1 MLPPCLSAVL
11 EEGLLGK
18 LLSVGVMAGLP
29 IPDEL
34 ELLERC
40 CWEGMG
46 RTGLIAGG
54 RSWAPGS
61 LAHSAGLNVL
71 IIMVSAVLEEEPLP
85 RLRAA
90 SGSRMAMVCEGLA
103 GSELTGFFSGSSVS
117 STTSGACLAVF
128 WRSSSRS
135 SCRAVLMVFS
145 MSWMIHK
152 KKTFIHIQIACGVKI
167 FNLFIL
173 LFTLLRITFVMKS
186 PFHVNATWPK
196 RYLTKMASNWPKYQL
211 KLTIYLHQIYN
222 PTQEL
227 NLFLPVYCSHIHYTI
242 WPKVDFPYYPVI
254 IYLFIY
260 LHGWSPCLYI
270 ASDIPSQVWHANKEG
285 LFVLL
290 RINVVMNIQH
300 VLKVWI
306 HERLFI

>member
-1 MLPPCLSAVL
+1 MKHFPLSFGLHKVGRITNRSANPDPDSWWSYMLPPCLSAVL

-29 IPDEL
+29 IPDEP

-40 CWEGMG
+40 CWEGTG

-135 SCRAVLMVFS
+135 SCRAVLIVFS
-145 MSWMIHK
+145 MSWMIHRK
-152 KKTFIHIQIACGVKI
+152 VTKTFLHIQIVEHCGVTI
-167 FNLFIL
+167 LNLFIL
-173 LFTLLRITFVMKS
+173 LFTLLRITSVMKS
-186 PFHVNATWPK
+186 PFHVNATWPR
-196 RYLTKMASNWPKYQL
+196 RYLTEMASNWPKYQL
-211 KLTIYLHQIYN
+211 K
-222 PTQEL
+222 
-227 NLFLPVYCSHIHYTI
+227 
-242 WPKVDFPYYPVI
+242 
-254 IYLFIY
+254 
-260 LHGWSPCLYI
+260 
-270 ASDIPSQVWHANKEG
+270 
-285 LFVLL
+285 
-290 RINVVMNIQH
+290 
-300 VLKVWI
+300 
-306 HERLFI
+306 